1 VTSQM
6 GPEWQRLYIQA
17 LVETNLPMLVER
29 VSVAEKAILLRV
41 AELCTHSDDPVEWRA
56 IEDAITGMSV
66 LRKEILKSRNES
78 TAQRTPTIV
87 RPRTSAG

>member
-1 VTSQM
+1 
-6 GPEWQRLYIQA
+6 
-17 LVETNLPMLVER
+17 MLVER